1 MWSVQGWSP
10 ILTPSSVIGMRLKGV
25 PVERDI
31 AARLSSGFGTTA
43 LLPNWMGARCGRN
56 PHKASFGVRG
66 SDALQ
71 MELFRVSPTLWSR
84 RSVSSG
90 GKWYGKLA
98 ARERARAAIF

>member
-10 ILTPSSVIGMRLKGV
+10 MLTPSSVIGMRLKGV

-31 AARLSSGFGTTA
+31 AARLSSGWGTIA
-43 LLPNWMGARCGRN
+43 LRPNWMGARCGRN

-71 MELFRVSPTLWSR
+71 MELFRVLPTL
-84 RSVSSG
+84 
-90 GKWYGKLA
+90 
-98 ARERARAAIF
+98 